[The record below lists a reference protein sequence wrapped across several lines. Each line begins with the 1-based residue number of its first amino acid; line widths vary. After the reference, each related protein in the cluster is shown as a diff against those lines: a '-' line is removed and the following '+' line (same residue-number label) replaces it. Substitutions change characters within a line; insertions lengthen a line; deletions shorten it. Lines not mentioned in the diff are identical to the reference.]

1 MNFTELDFRALIY
14 IFIALLC
21 SACIA
26 FTMTPLARVLAY
38 KIGAVDVP
46 KDKRR
51 MHSVAMPL
59 LGGVAIAGL
68 VHRLIHAA
76 PFAAALAALANFG
89 SVVSDWVFSRK

>member
-46 KDKRR
+46 KDNRR
-51 MHSVAMPL
+51 MHHVPIPR
-59 LGGVAIAGL
+59 LGGLAVFFSISLCL
-68 VHRLIHAA
+68 V
-76 PFAAALAALANFG
+76 
-89 SVVSDWVFSRK
+89 VK